1 MSDDKQVSQTSPKQG
16 EWPFLQTFQTEM
28 NRLFDRFNGPDHWR
42 AAQVVP
48 AINMAESDTAVEV
61 TVDVPG
67 VEQQD
72 LDVSIAHDS
81 LIIKGKKSDER
92 EDSDKD
98 WHVVERSFG
107 SFRRAIPLGFTPDDK
122 AVDAKYENGVL
133 SLRIEKPTDADKN
146 ARKIEIKRS

>member
-1 MSDDKQVSQTSPKQG
+1 MSDDKQVSQTSPKLG
-16 EWPFLQTFQTEM
+16 EWPFLQTFQSEM
-28 NRLFDRFNGPDHWR
+28 NRLFDRFNGSDHWPS
-42 AAQVVP
+42 AQVVP
-48 AINMAESDTAVEV
+48 AIDLAETDKAVEV

-67 VEQQD
+67 VSQQD

-92 EDSDKD
+92 EEGDKD

-107 SFRRAIPLGFTPDDK
+107 SFRRAIPLGFTPDDE